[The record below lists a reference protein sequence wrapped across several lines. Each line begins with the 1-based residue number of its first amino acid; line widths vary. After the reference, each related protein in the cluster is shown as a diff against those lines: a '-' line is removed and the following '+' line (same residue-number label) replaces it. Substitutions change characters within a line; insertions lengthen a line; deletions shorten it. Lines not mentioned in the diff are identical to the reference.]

1 MIGGSLE
8 SSGLLSTDRD
18 LIYESHGDADTT
30 GRPIVDLFWQV
41 EQRSEQL
48 SGRGTSEKN
57 ETWERHPKPG
67 LAGTPYWDPA
77 ESRIDEIEALL
88 FVQSIYSLHRQGKK
102 QKALDM
108 IMAYFDDAMIKRRI
122 AQCDVTLSKI
132 DARMIGS
139 SMIIT
144 VLGITGA
151 ARAYLRERPDFIA
164 RALDVLA
171 DERGRANAERLLA
184 KYR

>member
-1 MIGGSLE
+1 MSGVSNE
-8 SSGLLSTDRD
+8 SSGLPSADWGP
-18 LIYESHGDADTT
+18 IYKSHGDGDTT
-30 GRPIVDLFWQV
+30 RRLFVDQFWRV
-41 EQRSEQL
+41 ERQCDRS
-48 SGRGTSEKN
+48 SGRSTSENN
-57 ETWERHPKPG
+57 ETWERHPKQE
-67 LAGTPYWDPA
+67 LAAVPYIDPA
-77 ESRIDEIEALL
+77 ESEIDEIEALL
-88 FVQSIYSLHRQGKK
+88 FVQSIYSLHRQGRK
-102 QKALDM
+102 QEALDM
-108 IMAYFDDAMIKRRI
+108 IMAYFDDAMIERRI

-164 RALDVLA
+164 RALDALA
-171 DERGRANAERLLA
+171 DERGRAYAERLLA

>member
-1 MIGGSLE
+1 MIGVPLE
-8 SSGLLSTDRD
+8 SSRLLSTDF
-18 LIYESHGDADTT
+18 YKSHGDADTT
-30 GRPIVDLFWQV
+30 RRPIVELFWRV
-41 EQRSEQL
+41 EQRCEQL
-48 SGRGTSEKN
+48 SDRGTLGKN
-57 ETWERHPKPG
+57 ETWVRHPKPE
-67 LAGTPYWDPA
+67 LAGTPYSDPA
-77 ESRIDEIEALL
+77 ESEIDEIEALL

-108 IMAYFDDAMIKRRI
+108 IMAYFDDAMIERRI

-144 VLGITGA
+144 ILGITGA
-151 ARAYLRERPDFIA
+151 AKAYLRERPDFIA
-164 RALDVLA
+164 RALDALA
-171 DERGRANAERLLA
+171 DERGRAYAERLLA